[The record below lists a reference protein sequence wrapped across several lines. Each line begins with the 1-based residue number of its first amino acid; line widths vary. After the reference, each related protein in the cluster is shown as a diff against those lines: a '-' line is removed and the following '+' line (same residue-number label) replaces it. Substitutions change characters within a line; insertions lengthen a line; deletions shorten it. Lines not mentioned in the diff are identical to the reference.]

1 MKKKTLIMSKKI
13 KEEKNT
19 VDLKNQAQNEKK

>member
-1 MKKKTLIMSKKI
+1 MSKKI

-19 VDLKNQAQNEKK
+19 VDLKNQAQNEKNEKQQFK